1 MSFHA
6 RSDATDLAPRVR
18 RWRLAGLSVGQV
30 ISWGILYYA
39 LIVAA
44 PVIAADTG
52 WSLATVMLAF
62 SVGLITSAI
71 AGVLVGRWLDEGSPR
86 LVMATGSG
94 VGALGLVIVSTAGD
108 VPTFTIGWIVTGA
121 GQSAVLYQAAF
132 TVITRRHEA
141 DRRRAMTVVTLAGGL
156 ASTMFAPLVAGML
169 SVLDWRATMLA
180 LALALVVTT
189 TPLHWWS
196 LERMWPPRPARVAE
210 EPHHTVSTVLR
221 TRRFWALELSM
232 IAVAASLYSVTLAI
246 IPLYTER
253 GMSFQLAAWGL
264 GLLGAGQVLGRLV
277 FVVLPHAASPWRP
290 LAATAALAALTLG
303 LLALVPGP
311 PWLLIAIGVAAGAV
325 RGAQTL
331 VQGAAVVDRWGARSY
346 GAING
351 AFAAPVTA
359 VTAIGPALGPV
370 LALGTGSYAAM
381 GLVAAA
387 LAVVGLALAR
397 FT

>member
-1 MSFHA
+1 MST
-6 RSDATDLAPRVR
+6 DAPPDAVASALGSQ
-18 RWRLAGLSVGQV
+18 RWRLATLSTGQV

-44 PVIAADTG
+44 PVISTDTH
-52 WSLATVMLAF
+52 WPLATVMLAF
-62 SVGLITSAI
+62 SAGLVASAI
-71 AGVLVGRWLDEGSPR
+71 AGVLVGRWLDRGSPR
-86 LVMATGSG
+86 VVMTGGSL
-94 VGALGLVIVSTAGD
+94 VGALGLVVVSAAQD
-108 VPTFTIGWIVTGA
+108 LPVFVLGWIVVGM

-132 TVITRRHEA
+132 TVITRRHPS

-156 ASTMFAPLVAGML
+156 ASTVFAPVVAGML
-169 SVLDWRATMLA
+169 SVMDWRTTMLA
-180 LALALVVTT
+180 LAAVLVATT

-196 LERMWPPRPARVAE
+196 LERQWPPRTAQAPD
-210 EPHHTVSTVLR
+210 EPRHTVSSVLR

-232 IAVAASLYSVTLAI
+232 IAVAAALYSVTLAI

-253 GMSFQLAAWGL
+253 GMTFELAAWGL
-264 GLLGAGQVLGRLV
+264 GLLGAGQVLGRIV
-277 FVVLPHAASPWRP
+277 YVALPHAAAPWVP
-290 LAATAALAALTLG
+290 LALTAGSSALMLS

-311 PWLLIAIGVAAGAV
+311 PWLLLLIGVAAGAV

-331 VQGAAVVDRWGARSY
+331 VQGSAVADRWGTRNY

-351 AFAAPVTA
+351 AFAAPITA

-370 LALGTGSYAAM
+370 LASATGSYAAM

-387 LAVVGLALAR
+387 LAAVGLALAR